1 MSFEVKSNWE
11 IVVNYLTNCN
21 DGYVGDYLFV
31 NEATNEKVREL
42 FVLIDASKTKW
53 KVYAKTKKMIVLQR
67 IM

>member
-1 MSFEVKSNWE
+1 MSIEVKGNWE
-11 IVVNYLTNCN
+11 SVVNSLASDN
-21 DGYVGDYLFV
+21 GHVGDYLFV

-42 FVLIDASKTKW
+42 FALIDVSKTKW